1 MVAWLERRQV
11 PLYLAAM
18 VLGAALGLALPAV
31 TSAWEPAVPPLIA
44 VLLWS
49 TFLGIPLTQ
58 LGDGLRDRRFLLV
71 LLGLNFLVVPA
82 VAWLLTRPLTG
93 HPELVLGILVVLLVP
108 CIDWVIV
115 FAGLAGGD
123 RARLTAASPL
133 LMLAQMVLLGPLLWL
148 LAGPHV
154 PLRIEPGPFL
164 SALVWMLLVPLLA
177 AMAVQALAQRA
188 GRGSSRGPD
197 GIAGAARRVEGAGQA
212 LMVPALILVLV
223 TVIGSQITAVRG
235 RLEEIALSLP
245 VYIVFLA
252 AMTAAAVLVSRAARL
267 PTASARAAV
276 FSATA
281 RNSLVV
287 LPLAVA
293 ISEQAPLVP
302 LAVVAQTMVE
312 LVGMVVLV
320 RAVPQLLPQR
330 RGPAQPAATSSTA
343 EDSTPSR

>member
-1 MVAWLERRQV
+1 MVAWLERHQV
-11 PLYLAAM
+11 PLYLATM
-18 VLGAALGLALPAV
+18 VLGAALGLAFPAV
-31 TSAWEPAVPPLIA
+31 TSTWEPAMPPLIA

-71 LLGLNFLVVPA
+71 LLGLNFLVVPV

-123 RARLTAASPL
+123 RARLTAAAPL
-133 LMLAQMVLLGPLLWL
+133 LMLAQMLLLGPLLWL
-148 LAGPHV
+148 LAGSDV

-164 SALVWMLLVPLLA
+164 SALVWMLLVPLGA
-177 AMAVQALAQRA
+177 AVVVQL
-188 GRGSSRGPD
+188 
-197 GIAGAARRVEGAGQA
+197 AARRGDDARASCAARGFESLGQA
-212 LMVPALILVLV
+212 LMVPALMLVLL
-223 TVIGSQITAVRG
+223 TVIASQVAAVRG
-235 RLEEIALSLP
+235 QLAEIALSVP
-245 VYIVFLA
+245 VYVAFLVL
-252 AMTAAAVLVSRAARL
+252 MTALTVLVVRAARL
-267 PTASARAAV
+267 PVASARAAV

-293 ISEQAPLVP
+293 VADQAPLIP
-302 LAVVAQTMVE
+302 LAVVMQTMVE
-312 LVGMVVLV
+312 LVGMVMLV
-320 RAVPQLLPQR
+320 RLVPRLLPSS
-330 RGPAQPAATSSTA
+330 QPATSSIA
-343 EDSTPSR
+343 DDAAASR

>member
-1 MVAWLERRQV
+1 MVAWLERHQV
-11 PLYLAAM
+11 PLYLATM
-18 VLGAALGLALPAV
+18 VLGAALGLVFPAA
-31 TSAWEPAVPPLIA
+31 TAAWEPVVPPLIA

-71 LLGLNFLVVPA
+71 LLGLNFLAVPA

-123 RARLTAASPL
+123 RARLTAAAPL
-133 LMLAQMVLLGPLLWL
+133 LMLAQMLLLGPLLWL
-148 LAGPHV
+148 LAGPDV

-164 SALVWMLLVPLLA
+164 SALVWMLLVPLGAAVVVQLA
-177 AMAVQALAQRA
+177 ARHGDGAR
-188 GRGSSRGPD
+188 SSP
-197 GIAGAARRVEGAGQA
+197 AARSFESLGQA
-212 LMVPALILVLV
+212 LMVPALMLVLL
-223 TVIGSQITAVRG
+223 TVIASQIAAVRG
-235 RLEEIALSLP
+235 QLAEIALSGP
-245 VYIVFLA
+245 VYVAFLVL
-252 AMTAAAVLVSRAARL
+252 MTVVTVLVARAARL
-267 PTASARAAV
+267 PVASARSAV

-293 ISEQAPLVP
+293 VADQAPLIP
-302 LAVVAQTMVE
+302 LAVVTQTMVE

-320 RAVPQLLPQR
+320 RVVPRLLPSS
-330 RGPAQPAATSSTA
+330 QPATSSTA
-343 EDSTPSR
+343 DAAAASR

>member
-1 MVAWLERRQV
+1 MVAWLERHQV
-11 PLYLAAM
+11 PLFLATM
-18 VLGAALGLALPAV
+18 VLGAALGLAFPAV
-31 TSAWEPAVPPLIA
+31 TSTWEPAVPPLIA

-71 LLGLNFLVVPA
+71 LLGLNFLVVPV

-93 HPELVLGILVVLLVP
+93 HPELVLGVLVVLLVP

-123 RARLTAASPL
+123 RARLTAAAPL
-133 LMLAQMVLLGPLLWL
+133 LMLAQMLLLGPLLWL
-148 LAGPHV
+148 LAGPDV

-164 SALVWMLLVPLLA
+164 SALVWMLLVPLGAAVVVQLA
-177 AMAVQALAQRA
+177 AHHGGEPDDAAAVSAEP
-188 GRGSSRGPD
+188 RGSRVSLT
-197 GIAGAARRVEGAGQA
+197 ARRIEALGQA
-212 LMVPALILVLV
+212 LMVPALMLVLL
-223 TVIGSQITAVRG
+223 TVIASQIAAVRG
-235 RLEEIALSLP
+235 QLAEIALSVP
-245 VYIVFLA
+245 VYVAFLVL
-252 AMTAAAVLVSRAARL
+252 MTAATALIARAARL
-267 PTASARAAV
+267 SVASARAAV

-293 ISEQAPLVP
+293 VADQAPLIP
-302 LAVVAQTMVE
+302 LAVVMQTMVE

-320 RAVPQLLPQR
+320 RLVPHLLPLPKAVELGR
-330 RGPAQPAATSSTA
+330 
-343 EDSTPSR
+343 

>member
-1 MVAWLERRQV
+1 MVAWLERHQV

-18 VLGAALGLALPAV
+18 VLAAALGLAFPDA

-58 LGDGLRDRRFLLV
+58 LADGLHDRRFLLV
-71 LLGLNFLVVPA
+71 LLGLNFLVVPV

-123 RARLTAASPL
+123 RARLTAAAPL
-133 LMLAQMVLLGPLLWL
+133 LMLAQMLLLGPLLWL
-148 LAGPHV
+148 LAGPDV

-164 SALVWMLLVPLLA
+164 SALVWMLLVPLGAAVVVQLA
-177 AMAVQALAQRA
+177 TRRGHDTGTSGAPRGSRFSRSAQRIE
-188 GRGSSRGPD
+188 SL
-197 GIAGAARRVEGAGQA
+197 GQD
-212 LMVPALILVLV
+212 LMVPALMLVLLA
-223 TVIGSQITAVRG
+223 VIASQIGAVRG
-235 RLEEIALSLP
+235 QLAEIALSVP
-245 VYIVFLA
+245 VYVAFLVL
-252 AMTAAAVLVSRAARL
+252 MTAAAMLSARTVRL
-267 PTASARAAV
+267 PVASARAAV

-293 ISEQAPLVP
+293 VADQAPMIP
-302 LAVVAQTMVE
+302 LAVVTQTMVE

-320 RAVPQLLPQR
+320 RLVPRLL
-330 RGPAQPAATSSTA
+330 AATQPPATSSTDDDA
-343 EDSTPSR
+343 TASR

>member
-1 MVAWLERRQV
+1 MIAWLERHQV

-18 VLGAALGLALPAV
+18 AAGAALGLGFPTTAAL
-31 TSAWEPAVPPLIA
+31 WEPAVPPLIA
-44 VLLWS
+44 ALLWS

-58 LGDGLRDRRFLLV
+58 LTDGLRDRRFLGV
-71 LLGLNFLVVPA
+71 LLALNFAVAPV

-123 RARLTAASPL
+123 RARLTAAAPL
-133 LMLAQMVLLGPLLWL
+133 LMLAQMLLLGPLLWL
-148 LAGPHV
+148 LAGPDA
-154 PLRIEPGPFL
+154 PLQIQAGPFL
-164 SALVWMLLVPLLA
+164 SALVWMLLVPLA
-177 AMAVQALAQRA
+177 AAVAVQALAR
-188 GRGSSRGPD
+188 GRGPGRLRRGAQR
-197 GIAGAARRVEGAGQA
+197 IEGAGQA
-212 LMVPALILVLV
+212 LMVPALMLVLV
-223 TVIGSQITAVRG
+223 AVIAPQIAALRG
-235 RLEEIALSLP
+235 RLEEIALALP
-245 VYIVFLA
+245 IYVLFLVV
-252 AMTAAAVLVSRAARL
+252 MTGAAVIASRLLRL
-267 PTASARAAV
+267 PTASGRAVV

-293 ISEQAPLVP
+293 VSDQAPLVP

-320 RAVPQLLPQR
+320 RAVPRLLP
-330 RGPAQPAATSSTA
+330 GTTPPPA
-343 EDSTPSR
+343 R

>member
-1 MVAWLERRQV
+1 MVAWLERHQV

-18 VLGAALGLALPAV
+18 VLGAALGLAFPAV
-31 TSAWEPAVPPLIA
+31 TSMWEPAVPPLIA

-123 RARLTAASPL
+123 RARLTAAAPL
-133 LMLAQMVLLGPLLWL
+133 LMLAQMLLLGPLLWL
-148 LAGPHV
+148 LVGPDV
-154 PLRIEPGPFL
+154 PLRIDPGPFL
-164 SALVWMLLVPLLA
+164 SALVWMLLVPLGAAVVVQLA
-177 AMAVQALAQRA
+177 V
-188 GRGSSRGPD
+188 GRGGEPNDDAAAVSAEPRGSRVSLT
-197 GIAGAARRVEGAGQA
+197 ARRIEALGQA
-212 LMVPALILVLV
+212 LMVPTLMLVLL
-223 TVIGSQITAVRG
+223 TVIASQIGAVRG
-235 RLEEIALSLP
+235 QLAEIALSVP
-245 VYIVFLA
+245 VYVAFLVL
-252 AMTAAAVLVSRAARL
+252 MTALTVLVVRAARL
-267 PTASARAAV
+267 PLASARAAV

-293 ISEQAPLVP
+293 VADQAPLIP
-302 LAVVAQTMVE
+302 LAVVMQTMVE

-320 RAVPQLLPQR
+320 RLVPRLLPLPKSVELGR
-330 RGPAQPAATSSTA
+330 
-343 EDSTPSR
+343 

>member
-1 MVAWLERRQV
+1 MVAWLERHQV
-11 PLYLAAM
+11 PLYLATM
-18 VLGAALGLALPAV
+18 VLGAALGLAFPAV
-31 TSAWEPAVPPLIA
+31 TSTWEPAVPPLIA

-71 LLGLNFLVVPA
+71 LLGLNFLVVPM

-93 HPELVLGILVVLLVP
+93 HPELVLGVLVVLLVP

-123 RARLTAASPL
+123 RARLTAAAPL
-133 LMLAQMVLLGPLLWL
+133 LMLAQMLLLGPLLWL
-148 LAGPHV
+148 LAGPDV

-164 SALVWMLLVPLLA
+164 SALVWMLLVPLGAAVVVQLA
-177 AMAVQALAQRA
+177 V
-188 GRGSSRGPD
+188 GRGGEPDDDAAAVSAEPRGSRVSLT
-197 GIAGAARRVEGAGQA
+197 ARRIEALGQA
-212 LMVPALILVLV
+212 LMVPALMLVLL
-223 TVIGSQITAVRG
+223 TVIASQIAAVRG
-235 RLEEIALSLP
+235 QLAEIALSVP
-245 VYIVFLA
+245 VYVAFLVL
-252 AMTAAAVLVSRAARL
+252 MTALTVLVVRAARL
-267 PTASARAAV
+267 PVASARAAV

-293 ISEQAPLVP
+293 VADQAPLIP
-302 LAVVAQTMVE
+302 LAVVMQTMVE

-320 RAVPQLLPQR
+320 RLVPRLLPLPR
-330 RGPAQPAATSSTA
+330 AVELGR
-343 EDSTPSR
+343 